1 MSDDEFQEIGPRT
14 RNGRTAEFNITIK
27 CVHDKHGFYVSKS
40 LLTMRAVRA
49 LALGRDRFI
58 SIAITPSGRVRIR
71 PAVEVTT
78 ETARIGLEGSVP
90 RIASYCRERGY
101 RDGVYPV
108 EVRDG
113 ALYFQLERIEQED
126 AA

>member
-14 RNGRTAEFNITIK
+14 RSGRTAEFNITIK
-27 CVHDKHGFYVSKS
+27 CVHDKHGFYVSRS

-49 LALGRDRFI
+49 LALGRERFI
-58 SIAITPSGRVRIR
+58 SIAITPGGRVRIR
-71 PAVEVTT
+71 PATEITA
-78 ETARIGLEGSVP
+78 ETARIGLEGGVP

-101 RDGVYPV
+101 REGVYPV

-113 ALYFQLERIEQED
+113 ALYFQLVRVVSE
-126 AA
+126 